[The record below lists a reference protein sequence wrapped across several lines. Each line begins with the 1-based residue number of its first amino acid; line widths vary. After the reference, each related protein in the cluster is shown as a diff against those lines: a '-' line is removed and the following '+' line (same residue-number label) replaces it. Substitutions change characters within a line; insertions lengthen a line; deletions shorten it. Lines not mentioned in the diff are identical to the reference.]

1 MSRKCLFLTKTIN
14 VSREM
19 DNIVIHE
26 TKSSLM
32 YNLGMFGKKQTKEP
46 TEKQKIGEIGE
57 NLACEY
63 LQKNG
68 YKILDRN
75 YSRKWGELDIVSR
88 KGNIIHFVEV
98 KSVSRHLGGDTNNT
112 NNSVTHV
119 TPVVEQSSLRGR
131 QNDSYR
137 AEDNM
142 HPWKLKR
149 LGRAV
154 QSYLLEKDISDDL
167 DWQFDVVTVQI
178 DTERGLHKISL
189 VDDLVL

>member
-1 MSRKCLFLTKTIN
+1 MGF
-14 VSREM
+14 
-19 DNIVIHE
+19 IVIHE
-26 TKSSLM
+26 TKRCLG

-75 YSRKWGELDIVSR
+75 YSRKWGELDIVAR
-88 KGNIIHFVEV
+88 KGNIVHFVEV
-98 KSVSRHLGGDTNNT
+98 KSVSRHLYDNVIHETFDAGMTQN
-112 NNSVTHV
+112 
-119 TPVVEQSSLRGR
+119 
-131 QNDSYR
+131 NDSYR

-178 DTERGLHKISL
+178 DTEKRLHKISL